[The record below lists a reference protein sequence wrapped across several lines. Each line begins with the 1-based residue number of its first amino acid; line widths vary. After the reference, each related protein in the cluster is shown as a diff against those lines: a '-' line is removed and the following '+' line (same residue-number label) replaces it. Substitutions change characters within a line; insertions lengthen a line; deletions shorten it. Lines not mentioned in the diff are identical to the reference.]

1 MDRLI
6 QNDTQFK
13 CLQTEC
19 KWIGSLNDYKVHKR
33 KCFEEVEC
41 QYSSFGCRQKLNKGK
56 VKNHNEENQDHH
68 EILLL
73 KTVQNLVEERREN
86 RQLIQNLEQH
96 AVKTDQELSMLK
108 TENKDLESKVVNHS
122 AHLKLEQILNTIES
136 YQELQKMVMNDST
149 ELKTKVEKQS
159 DLLTKMEQKLCDS
172 DDKHQQIL
180 KNRITQLERENSNL
194 RQNIDRQKARI
205 NQLESQMNNYVN
217 KSEFEE
223 STEEWKNKLV
233 EVEKDIINL
242 KIFAEQAS
250 QLHTGICNWNTMEYC
265 SGIIYQKR
273 YEKIQSV
280 KSWSEFVEKVS
291 ASDYNSC
298 VYLQNMER
306 AIADYSNYT
315 IYPETYASRLEVLA
329 NSLEKGTHREDF
341 LKINTCYDFNE
352 ISVVFLSD
360 EEDTN
365 FMKKLS
371 SEGDDW
377 YRQSPIMATRYV
389 DERFEIAVEL
399 GFDREHIFLLHDY
412 EESESVK
419 IPVNGEAI
427 SLYGPSYQILNST
440 CIIFDLQGREKRIG
454 SS

>member
-1 MDRLI
+1 MLI
-6 QNDTQFK
+6 
-13 CLQTEC
+13 TE
-19 KWIGSLNDYKVHKR
+19 K
-33 KCFEEVEC
+33 
-41 QYSSFGCRQKLNKGK
+41 
-56 VKNHNEENQDHH
+56 
-68 EILLL
+68 
-73 KTVQNLVEERREN
+73 
-86 RQLIQNLEQH
+86 
-96 AVKTDQELSMLK
+96 
-108 TENKDLESKVVNHS
+108 KDLESKLEHQS
-122 AHLKLEQILNTIES
+122 SHLIES
-136 YQELQKMVMNDST
+136 YQEFQKMVMNDNT

-159 DLLTKMEQKLCDS
+159 DLLIKMEQKLGDS
-172 DDKHQQIL
+172 DDKQQQTL

-205 NQLESQMNNYVN
+205 NQLESQINNYVK

-233 EVEKDIINL
+233 EVEKDVINL

-250 QLHTGICNWNTMEYC
+250 QLHTGICNWNMMEYC

-280 KSWSEFVEKVS
+280 KSWSEFVEKVL
-291 ASDYNSC
+291 ASDYNGSC
-298 VYLQNMER
+298 VYLQNMKR
-306 AIADYSNYT
+306 AIEHYSNYT
-315 IYPETYASRLEVLA
+315 IYPESYASRLEVLA

-352 ISVVFLSD
+352 ISVVFLSE

-365 FMKKLS
+365 FMEKLS
-371 SEGDDW
+371 SEEDVW
-377 YRQSPIMATRYV
+377 YRQSPIVATRYV
-389 DERFEIAVEL
+389 DERFELAVKL
-399 GFDREHIFLLHDY
+399 GFDREHIYLLHDY
-412 EESESVK
+412 EESESIK